1 MPNVLISGPAGGG
14 KSQAARAELEN
25 MRANGPVA
33 LADFQAI
40 YVALT
45 GVERDSNGRYPMR
58 DETLLP
64 LVESIRQRIIITARE
79 RDIGV
84 VATNSDSTQTRRDYL
99 LGLLGIGSVERVIDP
114 GRAVVAARLAG
125 PGGQVSESCEA
136 AISRWFD
143 NV

>member
-14 KSQAARAELEN
+14 KSQAARAELERL
-25 MRANGPVA
+25 RANGPVA

-84 VATNSDSTQTRRDYL
+84 VATNSDGTERRRDYL
-99 LGLLGIGSVERVIDP
+99 RGLLGVGAIERVIDP
-114 GRAVVAARLAG
+114 GLDVVTARLADAS
-125 PGGQVSESCEA
+125 GQLSQGCDA
-136 AISRWFD
+136 AIARWYG
-143 NV
+143 NI

>member
-14 KSQAARAELEN
+14 KSQVARTELER

-40 YVALT
+40 YVAVT

-84 VATNSDSTQTRRDYL
+84 VATNSDGTQTRRDYL
-99 LGLLGIGSVERVIDP
+99 LGLLGVGAIERIIDP
-114 GRAVVAARLAG
+114 GLDVVTARLADAS
-125 PGGQVSESCEA
+125 GQLSEGCDA
-136 AISRWFD
+136 AIARWYG
-143 NV
+143 NI